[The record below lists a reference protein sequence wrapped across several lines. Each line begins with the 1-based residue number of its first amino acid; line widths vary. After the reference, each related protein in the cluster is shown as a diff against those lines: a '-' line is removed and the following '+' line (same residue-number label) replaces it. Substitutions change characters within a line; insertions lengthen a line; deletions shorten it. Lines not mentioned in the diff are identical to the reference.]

1 MLHCAAS
8 KGRLELVDYLL
19 DNEFKENPNVRN
31 DLGETPLHL
40 AASLYTKGMS

>member
-8 KGRLELVDYLL
+8 KGRLELVEYLL
-19 DNEFKENPNVRN
+19 ENEFKDNPSVKN

-40 AASLYTKGMS
+40 AAAHFTKGK